1 MRPPKSALGPDF
13 ETLRPMHPSP
23 TSPTFPVY
31 HGLTDRL
38 LTASDPDDTV
48 RHVLAVCSSYAYGDE
63 TTVAMIMTRL
73 GLEHCR
79 CVMVREIVSSM
90 FISSTAFV
98 IQSADG
104 RVVIVCYRGTEP
116 TDTIAWTTNLDV
128 DPDRVR
134 YDLTPQPGD
143 ESYWVHAGYYR
154 NVRATR
160 FAVIE
165 VLQRAMRGESI
176 FPDDHREALD
186 ETVTIEPLEALYVTG
201 HSLGAAMAAM
211 LTVMLR
217 AKGIYAPLASKLK
230 ATYSYGQ
237 PMIGSRAFAE
247 ACDQATFG
255 GTNRPLQS
263 ALFRYVYADD
273 IAPHLP
279 PKESGSFGHFG
290 QEFRCERIDKDDGR
304 RPTWVRQ
311 EQYSGQTGALGLVF
325 GGLSLLTQEYR
336 RLRRLPL
343 HQSVIDHG
351 PNHYI
356 AALTPPGVRSEF
368 GD

>member
-1 MRPPKSALGPDF
+1 MHLSA
-13 ETLRPMHPSP
+13 

-38 LTASDPDDTV
+38 LTASDPDDAV
-48 RHVLAVCSSYAYGDE
+48 RHVLTVCSSYAYGDQ

-73 GLEHCR
+73 GLERCR
-79 CVMVREIVSSM
+79 VVMVREVVESM
-90 FISSTAFV
+90 FIHSTGFV

-116 TDTIAWTTNLDV
+116 TNLINWLTNLDI
-128 DPDRVR
+128 DPDVVR
-134 YDLTPQPGD
+134 YDLTPEPGD
-143 ESYWVHAGYYR
+143 EDYWVHAGYYR

-165 VLQRAMRGESI
+165 VLERALRGESI
-176 FPDDHREALD
+176 FPDGDRADLEGPVKIA
-186 ETVTIEPLEALYVTG
+186 PMEALYITG
-201 HSLGAAMAAM
+201 HSLGGAMASM

-217 AKGIYAPLASKLK
+217 AKNIYAPLASKLK
-230 ATYSYGQ
+230 ATYTYGQ
-237 PMIGSRAFAE
+237 PMIGNEAFAG
-247 ACDQATFG
+247 ACDEATFG
-255 GTNRPLQS
+255 GASTPLKS

-273 IAPHLP
+273 LAPQLP
-279 PKESGSFGHFG
+279 PKEAGEFEHFG
-290 QEFRCERIDKDDGR
+290 QEFRCERIDKDDPR

-311 EQYSGQTGALGLVF
+311 ETNTGQTGALSIAF
-325 GGLSLLTQEYR
+325 GSLALLTREYR

-343 HQSVIDHG
+343 QQSIVDHG
-351 PNHYI
+351 PNNYI

>member
-1 MRPPKSALGPDF
+1 MHPPKCALGPDF
-13 ETLRPMHPSP
+13 AKLRPMHPSP

-31 HGLTDRL
+31 RELTDRL
-38 LTASDPDDTV
+38 LTASDPDDAV
-48 RHVLAVCSSYAYGDE
+48 RHVLAVCSSYAYGDQ

-79 CVMVREIVSSM
+79 CVMVREVVSSM

-104 RVVIVCYRGTEP
+104 RVVIVCYRGTDP
-116 TDTIAWTTNLDV
+116 TDLIAWSTNLDV
-128 DPDRVR
+128 DPDQVR
-134 YDLTPQPGD
+134 YDLTSEPGD
-143 ESYWVHAGYYR
+143 ESYRVHAGYYR

-165 VLQRAMRGESI
+165 VLQRALRGESI
-176 FPDDHREALD
+176 FPADHREEPD
-186 ETVTIEPLEALYVTG
+186 ETAQIEPLEALYLTG
-201 HSLGAAMAAM
+201 HSLGAAMASM

-217 AKGIYAPLASKLK
+217 AEPSYAPLASKLK
-230 ATYSYGQ
+230 ATYTYGQ
-237 PMIGSRAFAE
+237 PMIGTKAFAK
-247 ACDQATFG
+247 ACDEATFG
-255 GTNRPLQS
+255 GTTRPLNS
-263 ALFRYVYADD
+263 ALFRYRYADD
-273 IAPHLP
+273 IAPELP

-290 QEFRCERIDKDDGR
+290 QEFRCERIDKDDPT
-304 RPTWVRQ
+304 RPVWVRQ
-311 EQYSGQTGALGLVF
+311 DEYTGQTGALNIIVGSLA
-325 GGLSLLTQEYR
+325 LLTQEYR

-343 HQSVIDHG
+343 QQSIVDHG
-351 PNHYI
+351 PNNYI